1 MASDVTPAVSQEQGP
16 PMTQTAAQGG
26 LRVFGIVAA
35 GQFVSVL
42 GSSLTAFA
50 LANWILDQTDN
61 SVTHLSLIILA
72 ASLPGILISPVA
84 GSIVDRW
91 DRRRVMLASNC
102 VACVAEL
109 LIWGLIV
116 TGQTAFGNFLILA
129 AMISLAD
136 AFQEPAYTASIPLL
150 VPKHHLGRASGFVQS
165 SQGIARIVAPVL
177 AGVMLVTLGIST
189 VLLIDA
195 GTFLVAIATLLYV
208 RFPRPLAT
216 EEGSQ
221 GKGSLWSEAAVG
233 WRYLRSRVG
242 LMALVILFA
251 FVNFLVASVN
261 VLYFPLVRSFA
272 SSAVLGVTLT
282 IGGLGMLAGSVAVMA
297 LGVPKRKVRAILGF
311 IFLGGMVIA
320 FSGLQPSAVLVA
332 INGFVMMSVLPVLQ
346 STSQVLWQTKVA
358 PDVQGRVFALR
369 RMLTQATIPLGQLAA
384 GPLADVVFEPLFR
397 RGGGLTS
404 TVGAWIGVGPGRGI
418 GFLFILLGTA
428 GCVAAVAACLFP
440 RIRRLEHELPD
451 MIGDTGT

>member
-1 MASDVTPAVSQEQGP
+1 MASDLTPAVSQEQGP

-195 GTFLVAIATLLYV
+195 GTFLVAIATLL
-208 RFPRPLAT
+208 
-216 EEGSQ
+216 SQ

-282 IGGLGMLAGSVAVMA
+282 IGGLGMLAGSVAVMV
-297 LGVPKRKVRAILGF
+297 LGVPNRKVRAILGF

-428 GCVAAVAACLFP
+428 GCLAAVAACLFP

-451 MIGDTGT
+451 MIADTGT

>member
-1 MASDVTPAVSQEQGP
+1 MASDLTPAISQDQSP
-16 PMTQTAAQGG
+16 AMTQTATAGG
-26 LRVFGIVAA
+26 LRVFAIVAG

-50 LANWILDQTDN
+50 LANWILDQTNN

-91 DRRRVMLASNC
+91 DRRRVMLASNF

-136 AFQEPAYTASIPLL
+136 AFQDPAYTASIPLL

-177 AGVMLVTLGIST
+177 AGIMLVTLGIST

-195 GTFLVAIATLLYV
+195 GTFLVAMVTLLCV

-221 GKGSLWSEAAVG
+221 GKGSLWREAAVG

-261 VLYFPLVRSFA
+261 VLYFPLIRSFA
-272 SSAVLGVTLT
+272 SSAVLGMTLT
-282 IGGLGMLAGSVAVMA
+282 VGGLGMLVGSVAVMA
-297 LGVPKRKVRAILGF
+297 LGVPKRKVRTILGF
-311 IFLGGMVIA
+311 IFLGGLVIA
-320 FSGLQPSAVLVA
+320 FAGLRPSAVLVA

-346 STSQVLWQTKVA
+346 ATSQVLWQTKVA

-397 RGGGLTS
+397 AGGGLTS

-428 GCVAAVAACLFP
+428 GCLAAVAGSLFP
-440 RIRRLEHELPD
+440 RIRRLEEELPD
-451 MIGDTGT
+451 MIADTGT